1 MGLKADGTVVAAGN
15 NWGHPK
21 DVESWTNIVAVGA
34 GDAFTVGL
42 KADGSVVVQGHL
54 KRDEGEIRVDDWTDI
69 VAISVE
75 PDGVMGLRADGT
87 VVYTGTNTAI
97 ESNVKSWKDVIAIS
111 VGNYFSA
118 AITAQGELLIAGNT
132 YHSAS
137 NKLIIS
143 VSKVE
148 EEVEDPVALSVGTS
162 YMVVQERDG
171 RYSGFGGNSSYYS
184 GISDWN
190 S

>member
-1 MGLKADGTVVAAGN
+1 M
-15 NWGHPK
+15 
-21 DVESWTNIVAVGA
+21 
-34 GDAFTVGL
+34 
-42 KADGSVVVQGHL
+42 
-54 KRDEGEIRVDDWTDI
+54 
-69 VAISVE
+69 
-75 PDGVMGLRADGT
+75 
-87 VVYTGTNTAI
+87 VYTGTNTAI

-137 NKLIIS
+137 PNKLIIS

-162 YMVVQERDG
+162 YVVVQERDG
-171 RYSGFGGNSSYYS
+171 RYSGFGGNSQLLFRNFRLEF
-184 GISDWN
+184 IN
-190 S
+190 KKRKNCT